1 MGINSNIQQ
10 KKFMAWIEW
19 GFLQFNHYL
28 FSSNIDK
35 ENICPNINRR
45 KTNAEKVLNK
55 NNHFKMVSFI
65 VEEPV
70 MTKLKI
76 TNYEGPQTVN
86 YIADKKG
93 LKIGRLPT
101 NQIQSLEVTV

>member
-1 MGINSNIQQ
+1 
-10 KKFMAWIEW
+10 MAWIEW

-28 FSSNIDK
+28 FNSNIDK
-35 ENICPNINRR
+35 ENICPNLNQR
-45 KTNAEKVLNK
+45 KTNTDKMHNK
-55 NNHFKMVSFI
+55 NNHLKMVPLI
-65 VEEPV
+65 VEEPE
-70 MTKLKI
+70 MSKLKI

-93 LKIGRLPT
+93 LKIGRMST